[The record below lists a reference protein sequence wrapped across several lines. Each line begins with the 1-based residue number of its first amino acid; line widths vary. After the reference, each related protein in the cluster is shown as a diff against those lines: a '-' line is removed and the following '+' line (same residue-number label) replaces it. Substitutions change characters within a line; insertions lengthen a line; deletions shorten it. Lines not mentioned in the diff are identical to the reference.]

1 MAEVLQQKHVWDAD
15 IWGAVITGWQN
26 STVSEEHW
34 TKILKTLLEIEE
46 AIPSVLYEA
55 CRLLELGINKS
66 SHSIPISQFDLAIG
80 TALKLWDASTR
91 CSEQAREA
99 AGDWLQLAINHPAGS
114 LLSFWLHALSRVRAA
129 AGEEWNGMPQEHQN
143 FLTSVVTGH
152 SYAAAVGR
160 VLIASQTY
168 FLFST
173 DRGWTLRYVLP
184 LFSFSKDHLTAIQA
198 WHGFLGWGS
207 WTEAL
212 LPDLMPRF
220 EETFPKLHTEFG
232 SEQRESFCGFL
243 AGIACRSSINPITD
257 GWLNRFLLAVTE
269 EERSM
274 WASSVYRTLSG
285 MKEAAVESA
294 WSNWIE
300 SYWQNRIDGV
310 PVPLERP
317 ETGEMLHWCL
327 LFKASFPNAADKMY
341 RSPIPRLEH
350 SFLHHDLS
358 GSDLP
363 QRHPVAVA
371 HFVNYLLRNSLIPA
385 YHFEPVANI
394 ITKIRPFVEARNEL
408 LEICQQL
415 AELGYPDAAAL
426 RRSILEDGRC

>member
-1 MAEVLQQKHVWDAD
+1 
-15 IWGAVITGWQN
+15 
-26 STVSEEHW
+26 
-34 TKILKTLLEIEE
+34 
-46 AIPSVLYEA
+46 
-55 CRLLELGINKS
+55 
-66 SHSIPISQFDLAIG
+66 
-80 TALKLWDASTR
+80 
-91 CSEQAREA
+91 
-99 AGDWLQLAINHPAGS
+99 
-114 LLSFWLHALSRVRAA
+114 
-129 AGEEWNGMPQEHQN
+129 MPQEHQN

-317 ETGEMLHWCL
+317 SSVTH
-327 LFKASFPNAADKMY
+327 S
-341 RSPIPRLEH
+341 SPH
-350 SFLHHDLS
+350 
-358 GSDLP
+358 G
-363 QRHPVAVA
+363 
-371 HFVNYLLRNSLIPA
+371 
-385 YHFEPVANI
+385 
-394 ITKIRPFVEARNEL
+394 
-408 LEICQQL
+408 CQ
-415 AELGYPDAAAL
+415 
-426 RRSILEDGRC
+426 

>member
-1 MAEVLQQKHVWDAD
+1 MR
-15 IWGAVITGWQN
+15 
-26 STVSEEHW
+26 
-34 TKILKTLLEIEE
+34 TKGKLLRF
-46 AIPSVLYEA
+46 SRRY
-55 CRLLELGINKS
+55 
-66 SHSIPISQFDLAIG
+66 
-80 TALKLWDASTR
+80 
-91 CSEQAREA
+91 
-99 AGDWLQLAINHPAGS
+99 S
-114 LLSFWLHALSRVRAA
+114 L
-129 AGEEWNGMPQEHQN
+129 
-143 FLTSVVTGH
+143 
-152 SYAAAVGR
+152 
-160 VLIASQTY
+160 
-168 FLFST
+168 
-173 DRGWTLRYVLP
+173 
-184 LFSFSKDHLTAIQA
+184 
-198 WHGFLGWGS
+198 
-207 WTEAL
+207 
-212 LPDLMPRF
+212 
-220 EETFPKLHTEFG
+220 
-232 SEQRESFCGFL
+232 
-243 AGIACRSSINPITD
+243 RSSINPITD

-408 LEICQQL
+408 LEICNGINADL
-415 AELGYPDAAAL
+415 FIAVVLDC
-426 RRSILEDGRC
+426 RLECLWRFHGFKVLQ